1 MGILSGA
8 PKNEPLHYGEIYGVW
23 SALLKAKSSIAAN
36 QTLLN
41 HAGDRELRELIE
53 EAIKMGQDESRQLEE
68 LLIEHQIQVPP
79 SPPARAK
86 AGIDQ
91 IPDGARFQ
99 DPEIAASIAASTGTA
114 MTADSQMIAQ
124 CVREDVGLMFA
135 QFHTQKVAFAAK
147 TLRLSKEKGWLIP
160 PPLYQIKEMAHQ
172 G

>member
-23 SALLKAKSSIAAN
+23 SALLKAKSAIAAN

-41 HAGDRELRELIE
+41 HAGDRELRQLIE
-53 EAIKMGQDESRQLEE
+53 EAIKMGQGEARQLEE

-86 AGIDQ
+86 ASIDQ

-99 DPEIAASIAASTGTA
+99 DPEIIASMAASTGTA

-124 CVREDVGLMFA
+124 CIREDVGLMFA
-135 QFHTQKVAFAAK
+135 QFHTEKVAFAAK

>member
-1 MGILSGA
+1 MGILSGS

-23 SALLKAKSSIAAN
+23 SALLSAKSSIAAN

-53 EAIKMGQDESRQLEE
+53 EAIKLGQDESRQLEE

-86 AGIDQ
+86 ASIDQ

-99 DPEIAASIAASTGTA
+99 DPEIIVSVGMSTGAA
-114 MTADSQMIAQ
+114 MTAASQMITQ
-124 CVREDVGLMFA
+124 CIREDVGLMFA
-135 QFHTQKVAFAAK
+135 KFHTEKVAFAAK

-160 PPLYQIKEMAHQ
+160 PPLYQVKEMAHQ
-172 G
+172 S